1 MMRRM
6 QRRIMHAPQIAKDRS
21 GTVAQGAADPGRV
34 LPRAAAWLVWAVS
47 GVGVTLGVL
56 ALVYGALNYDSVD
69 AVLTRVALQAVWAMS
84 FPVVGAVIATHRPG
98 NPLGWIFLVIGVS
111 TGLVVF
117 GYEYASYGFRT
128 APGTAPGGGLAV
140 WINQWAWAPG
150 LGLLLT
156 FVPLLFPDGRLPSRR
171 WRPVAWLSTIPIVV
185 IPVLTAVALWSWRGP
200 ALLDPSGVSQGTS
213 GLGVILLPAY
223 VLMLGC
229 GLACLAALLLRFRRA
244 RGIERQQLKWLLF
257 ACAVTITILLVV
269 QPNTSNEWKLGMLLA
284 LPLFPSV
291 PIAAGVAILRYRLYE
306 IDRIINRTLVYGL
319 LTAVL
324 GLCYAAGSLL
334 FVLVAR
340 TGSDP
345 PSWLV
350 AAATLAAAALFRP
363 ARRRIQAAVDRR
375 FNRRRYNAAKTI
387 EAFSARLR
395 DEVDLDTL
403 SAELLAVV
411 DQTMQPAHV
420 SCWLRPSP
428 SSSSGTARSEARPA
442 PWAY

>member
-1 MMRRM
+1 
-6 QRRIMHAPQIAKDRS
+6 MHAAQIAKDRS
-21 GTVAQGAADPGRV
+21 VTVAQGAANHGRV

-47 GVGVTLGVL
+47 GLGVTLGVL
-56 ALVYGALNYDSVD
+56 ALVYGALNYDSLD

-84 FPVVGAVIATHRPG
+84 FPLVGAVIATHRPG

-111 TGLVVF
+111 TGLVVC
-117 GYEYASYGFRT
+117 GYEYASYVFRT

-140 WINQWAWAPG
+140 WVSHWAWAPG

-171 WRPVAWLSTIPIVV
+171 WRPVAWLSAIPIVV

-200 ALLDPSGVSQGTS
+200 ALLDPDGVSQAIGA
-213 GLGVILLPAY
+213 LNAVLFPAY

-269 QPNTSNEWKLGMLLA
+269 QPNTSNEWKLGVLLA

-291 PIAAGVAILRYRLYE
+291 PVAAGVAILRYRLFE

-324 GLCYAAGSLL
+324 GLGYAAGSLL
-334 FVLVAR
+334 FVLVAGA
-340 TGSDP
+340 GSDP

-350 AAATLAAAALFRP
+350 AAATLAAAAIFRP

-395 DEVDLDTL
+395 DQVDLDTL

-411 DQTMQPAHV
+411 DQTMQPTHV

-428 SSSSGTARSEARPA
+428 PSSSGTARSEARPT

>member
-1 MMRRM
+1 MH
-6 QRRIMHAPQIAKDRS
+6 RRIMHAPQIAKDRS
-21 GTVAQGAADPGRV
+21 GTVAQGAVDHGRV

-47 GVGVTLGVL
+47 GLGVTLGVL
-56 ALVYGALNYDSVD
+56 ALVYGAFNYDSLD
-69 AVLTRVALQAVWAMS
+69 AVLTRVALQALWAMS
-84 FPVVGAVIATHRPG
+84 FPLVGAVIASHRPR

-117 GYEYASYGFRT
+117 GYEYASYVFRT

-140 WINQWAWAPG
+140 WASQWAWAPG

-171 WRPVAWLSTIPIVV
+171 WRPVAWLSVIPIVV
-185 IPVLTAVALWSWRGP
+185 IPVSTAVALWSWRGP
-200 ALLDPSGVSQGTS
+200 ALLDPSGVQQGM
-213 GLGVILLPAY
+213 GDLGVVLIGPY
-223 VLMLGC
+223 VLMMGC
-229 GLACLAALLLRFRRA
+229 GLACLAALLLRFQRA

-257 ACAVTITILLVV
+257 ACAVTIAIFVVV
-269 QPNTSNEWKLGMLLA
+269 QPNTSSEWKLGLLLA
-284 LPLFPSV
+284 LPFFLSV
-291 PIAAGVAILRYRLYE
+291 PVAAGVAILRYRLYE

-319 LTAVL
+319 LTAIL

-334 FVLVAR
+334 FALVA
-340 TGSDP
+340 GAGADP

-350 AAATLAAAALFRP
+350 AAATLAVAAVFRP

-375 FNRRRYNAAKTI
+375 FNRRRYDAAKTI

-395 DEVDLDTL
+395 DEVDRDTL
-403 SAELLAVV
+403 SAELVAVV
-411 DQTMQPAHV
+411 NQTMQPTHV

-428 SSSSGTARSEARPA
+428 PSSSGTARSEARPA

>member
-1 MMRRM
+1 
-6 QRRIMHAPQIAKDRS
+6 
-21 GTVAQGAADPGRV
+21 
-34 LPRAAAWLVWAVS
+34 
-47 GVGVTLGVL
+47 VTLGIL
-56 ALVYGALNYDSVD
+56 ALVYGALNYDSLD

-117 GYEYASYGFRT
+117 GYEYASYVFRT

-140 WINQWAWAPG
+140 WVSQWAWAPG

-171 WRPVAWLSTIPIVV
+171 WRPVAWLSAIPIVV
-185 IPVLTAVALWSWRGP
+185 IPVSTAVALWSWRGP
-200 ALLDPSGVSQGTS
+200 ALLDPNSVSQGM
-213 GLGVILLPAY
+213 GDLGVVLNFAPYI
-223 VLMLGC
+223 LMLGC
-229 GLACLAALLLRFRRA
+229 GLACLTALLLRFRRA

-257 ACAVTITILLVV
+257 ASAVTITILLVV

-284 LPLFPSV
+284 LPLVPSV
-291 PIAAGVAILRYRLYE
+291 PVAAGVAILRYRLYE

-319 LTAVL
+319 LTAIL
-324 GLCYAAGSLL
+324 GLGYAAGSLL
-334 FVLVAR
+334 FILM
-340 TGSDP
+340 TGVGSGP

-350 AAATLAAAALFRP
+350 AAATLAAAAVFRP

-375 FNRRRYNAAKTI
+375 FNRRRYNAATTI
-387 EAFSARLR
+387 QAFSARLR

-403 SAELLAVV
+403 TAELLAVV
-411 DQTMQPAHV
+411 DQTMQPTHV

-428 SSSSGTARSEARPA
+428 PSSSGTSRSQARPA

>member
-1 MMRRM
+1 VGDV
-6 QRRIMHAPQIAKDRS
+6 IP
-21 GTVAQGAADPGRV
+21 PG
-34 LPRAAAWLVWAVS
+34 W
-47 GVGVTLGVL
+47 
-56 ALVYGALNYDSVD
+56 
-69 AVLTRVALQAVWAMS
+69 
-84 FPVVGAVIATHRPG
+84 AVIATHRPP

-111 TGLVVF
+111 TGLVVC
-117 GYEYASYGFRT
+117 GYEYASYVFRT

-140 WINQWAWAPG
+140 WVSHWAWAPG

-171 WRPVAWLSTIPIVV
+171 WRPVAWLSAIPIVV
-185 IPVLTAVALWSWRGP
+185 IPVLTAVALWGWRGP
-200 ALLDPSGVSQGTS
+200 ALLDDDGVSQAS
-213 GLGVILLPAY
+213 GALNAVLFPAY

-244 RGIERQQLKWLLF
+244 RGMERQQLKWLLF
-257 ACAVTITILLVV
+257 ACAITILLVV

-291 PIAAGVAILRYRLYE
+291 PVAAGVAIQRYQLYE

-324 GLCYAAGSLL
+324 GLGYAAGSLL
-334 FVLVAR
+334 FVLVAG
-340 TGSDP
+340 TSSNP

-350 AAATLAAAALFRP
+350 AAATLAAAAIFRP

-411 DQTMQPAHV
+411 DQTMQPTHV
-420 SCWLRPSP
+420 SCWLRPSSP
-428 SSSSGTARSEARPA
+428 SSSGTARSEARPA